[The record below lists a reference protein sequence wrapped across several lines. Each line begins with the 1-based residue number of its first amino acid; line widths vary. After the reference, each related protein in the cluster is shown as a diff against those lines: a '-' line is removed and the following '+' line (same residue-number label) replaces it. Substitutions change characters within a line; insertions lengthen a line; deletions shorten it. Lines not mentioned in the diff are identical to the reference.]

1 MSASFLHA
9 VRLRALLVKATH
21 NSDQP
26 EDSPAPPTIVRQTT
40 ISESSHVQKVLGN
53 KDLAAL
59 IFWHLCCRQ
68 RVWPTSACK
77 QFLAFRPRDPMP
89 WLRTELIACDQ
100 RDNCVLLAKLAEQ
113 MERYDDM
120 LAYMRRAVECSVD
133 DFSLEERNLFFL
145 AFKRCIGAYRA
156 PLRTLL
162 AIERKE
168 READDVTLATPG
180 IPSRRRRVQL
190 ARRCRERLTAEM
202 NMLSEDFLR
211 HMDLLLTRVTSS
223 HGTAAAEA
231 RVFYLKAR
239 YDYYRE
245 SRHHALAFDAT
256 VTEEAHEVLVDN
268 AYAAA
273 AIAVEELRPSHP
285 MRVGLGLNR
294 ARDLEARD
302 RGSEAAALT
311 TALLDA
317 ATAELPTLDEE
328 SYRDAMLMLQ
338 MLRDGPVGGLVG

>member
-1 MSASFLHA
+1 MSASFLDA
-9 VRLRALLVKATH
+9 VRSRALLVKATH

-59 IFWHLCCRQ
+59 IFWRLCSWQ

-100 RDNCVLLAKLAEQ
+100 RDKCVLLAKLAEQ

-120 LAYMRRAVECSVD
+120 LAYMQQAVECSVD
-133 DFSLEERNLFFL
+133 DFSLEERNLFLL
-145 AFKRCIGAYRA
+145 AFKHCIGAYRA

-168 READDVTLATPG
+168 HEADDVTLAR
-180 IPSRRRRVQL
+180 IPSRRQRIQL
-190 ARRCRERLTAEM
+190 ARRCCERLTAEM
-202 NMLSEDFLR
+202 NRLTEGFLR
-211 HMDLLLTRVTSS
+211 HMDLLLARVSS

-239 YDYYRE
+239 YDYYCE
-245 SRHHALAFDAT
+245 CRHHVLAFDAT

-273 AIAVEELRPSHP
+273 AFAVEELRPSHP

-302 RGSEAAALT
+302 RGFEAAALT
-311 TALLDA
+311 TALFDA
-317 ATAELPTLDEE
+317 AIAELPTLDEE